1 MKRIALIIVTS
12 LLAMVSNAQNIS
24 QIRHDVEVLS
34 SDSLQGRY
42 YGTPERR
49 KAQDYIINSFVNS
62 GLTTLRQNFEVNGR
76 KSANIAALIKSSE
89 PSNEYIVV
97 GAHYDHLGTKLKNGK
112 EEIYHGADDNASG
125 TAMLLEIA
133 RLFSQNSTSIKRNVI
148 LVAFDAEEVGLCGS
162 EYFASDPLFAQN
174 ASQIKLMLNLDMV
187 GWLKEGELNVSGVG
201 MLKNWEELFEK
212 ANTNALKLS
221 VKSLDKSV
229 FTDSDFT
236 SFAKRQ
242 IPSISFTTGTK
253 SPYHKPEDTADKID
267 YQGMEKVSSFLYNLI
282 CEAANSPSLTFSGK
296 IASRHSN
303 KSSRFAF
310 GVGAGYGSAC
320 QNYHF
325 GNITGRNGNMYQAN
339 LFSQYNFS
347 KIYALRL
354 SVSVQRDK
362 TKRAEGQISQTKLS
376 LPLVFVLQTPLK
388 EAVGVDFRLGMFY
401 DYCFDADFK
410 STGLNFDTFSAHDM
424 GLVSGFGF
432 RIAGFGLDMMWK
444 TGLANLNKGTEN
456 KISSSSFN
464 IGLTYYF
471 KR

>member
-42 YGTPERR
+42 YGTPESR
-49 KAQDYIINSFVNS
+49 KAQNYIINSFVNS

-133 RLFSQNSTSIKRNVI
+133 RLFSQNATSIKRNVI

-267 YQGMEKVSSFLYNLI
+267 YQGRQNRL
-282 CEAANSPSLTFSGK
+282 
-296 IASRHSN
+296 SRHG
-303 KSSRFAF
+303 K
-310 GVGAGYGSAC
+310 G
-320 QNYHF
+320 
-325 GNITGRNGNMYQAN
+325 
-339 LFSQYNFS
+339 
-347 KIYALRL
+347 
-354 SVSVQRDK
+354 
-362 TKRAEGQISQTKLS
+362 
-376 LPLVFVLQTPLK
+376 VFVSL
-388 EAVGVDFRLGMFY
+388 
-401 DYCFDADFK
+401 
-410 STGLNFDTFSAHDM
+410 
-424 GLVSGFGF
+424 
-432 RIAGFGLDMMWK
+432 
-444 TGLANLNKGTEN
+444 
-456 KISSSSFN
+456 
-464 IGLTYYF
+464 
-471 KR
+471 

>member
-1 MKRIALIIVTS
+1 MKRTALIIVAS
-12 LLAMVSNAQNIS
+12 LLFVVSNAQNIS

-42 YGTPERR
+42 YGTVGNK
-49 KAQDYIINSFVNS
+49 KAQTYITNSFVNS
-62 GLTTLRQNFEVNGR
+62 GLTTLKQTFDVNGS
-76 KSANIAALIKSSE
+76 KAANIAALIKSSE

-125 TAMLLEIA
+125 TAMLLELA
-133 RLFSQNSTSIKRNVI
+133 RLFSQNATSLKRNVI
-148 LVAFDAEEVGLCGS
+148 LVAFDAEEVGLYGS
-162 EYFASDPLFAQN
+162 EHFAFEPLFAQN

-187 GWLKEGELNVSGVG
+187 GWLKDEELKVSGVG
-201 MLKNWEELFEK
+201 MLKEWEELFEK

-221 VKSLDKSV
+221 IKSLDRSV

-242 IPSISFTTGTK
+242 IPAISFTTGTK

-267 YQGMEKVSSFLYNLI
+267 YQGMEKLSSFLYNLI
-282 CEAANSPSLTFSGK
+282 CEAANSSSLTFSGK
-296 IASRHSN
+296 IANRHNN
-303 KSSRFAF
+303 KPSRFAF
-310 GVGAGYGSAC
+310 GIGAGAGYAY

-325 GNITGRNGNMYQAN
+325 GNITGRAGSMYQAN
-339 LFSQYNFS
+339 IFSQYNFN

-354 SVSVQRDK
+354 SASVQKDK

-376 LPLVFVLQTPLK
+376 VPLVFVLQTPLK
-388 EAVGVDFRLGMFY
+388 MVAGLDVRLGMFY

-410 STGLNFDTFSAHDM
+410 STGLDFDTFSAHDV

-432 RIAGFGLDMMWK
+432 RIASFGFDMTCK
-444 TGLANLNKGTEN
+444 TGFVNLDKGSEN
-456 KISSSSFN
+456 KITSSTFSF
-464 IGLTYYF
+464 GLTYYF